1 MDKRIINALGLDDN
15 NEIDEVEKDE
25 TKEVISNE
33 QETIIGKSN
42 SKNKVQN
49 KSTNDYQNFTLKD
62 HETYV
67 LISKT
72 ILFIL
77 LFLLILGSVLFAFDN
92 QWNIALLGLI
102 GGSYL
107 LIIAYGI
114 VCIVENTENK

>member
-1 MDKRIINALGLDDN
+1 MDKRIINALGLDDK

-33 QETIIGKSN
+33 QETIIGESN
-42 SKNKVQN
+42 AKNKVQN
-49 KSTNDYQNFTLKD
+49 KATYNYQNFTLKD
-62 HETYV
+62 HKIYA

-77 LFLLILGSVLFAFDN
+77 LFLLILGSVLFAFDD
-92 QWNIALLGLI
+92 QWIIALLGLI
-102 GGSYL
+102 GGIYL
-107 LIIAYGI
+107 FIIAYGI

>member
-33 QETIIGKSN
+33 QETIIAKSN
-42 SKNKVQN
+42 SKNK
-49 KSTNDYQNFTLKD
+49 STNNYQNFTLKD
-62 HETYV
+62 HKMYV

-102 GGSYL
+102 GGIYL